1 MRGEDVRTDTLFS
14 YVNLEERVPAT
25 HPLRRMKL
33 LVDAILRSMSA
44 EFDRRYARTGRPSV
58 PPERLLRALLLQVLY
73 SLRSERQLMEQL
85 DYNLLFRWFV
95 GLGIDDPVWD
105 RTVFCVNRDRLLSEG
120 AARDFF
126 ERVLAIAEWK
136 NLASAEHFSV
146 DGSLIEAWASH
157 KSFVRKD
164 GGGPEKPTGRN
175 PTVDFSGEK
184 RSNATHASTTDP
196 EARLYK
202 KGEFTEA
209 KLRYITHALSENRHG
224 LIVDVQTT
232 QATGNAEVEAA
243 TVMIARSVPAGG
255 SVAAD
260 KGYDRP
266 DFIGPLMARGIQPHV
281 ARKAKG
287 SAVDGRTARGKGYA
301 LSLRRR
307 KMIEEAFGWLKTVG
321 GFRKTRHRGL
331 AKVSGQAVFCFAAYN
346 LTRLVNLLTF
356 VKVAR
361 AAPA

>member
-1 MRGEDVRTDTLFS
+1 
-14 YVNLEERVPAT
+14 
-25 HPLRRMKL
+25 MKQR
-33 LVDAILRSMSA
+33 VDAILRSMSG
-44 EFDRRYARTGRPSV
+44 EFGRRYARTGRASV

-136 NLASAEHFSV
+136 NLTSAEHFSV

-164 GGGPEKPTGRN
+164 GGGPEQPAGRN

-209 KLRYITHALSENRHG
+209 KLRYITHALSENPHG
-224 LIVDVQTT
+224 LIVDVATT

-243 TVMIARSVPAGG
+243 TVMIARSVPVGG
-255 SVAAD
+255 VAVHDLRQRWLVAA
-260 KGYDRP
+260 
-266 DFIGPLMARGIQPHV
+266 
-281 ARKAKG
+281 G
-287 SAVDGRTARGKGYA
+287 S
-301 LSLRRR
+301 
-307 KMIEEAFGWLKTVG
+307 
-321 GFRKTRHRGL
+321 
-331 AKVSGQAVFCFAAYN
+331 
-346 LTRLVNLLTF
+346 LTRSQGSCENT
-356 VKVAR
+356 
-361 AAPA
+361 